1 MYFQPIV
8 RLQIV
13 QEISATVCTPVT
25 RCRWVGVE
33 RVVLGRV
40 GGEDGIRGLKVE
52 VVVEQEDGV
61 WVSEVPAEEDE
72 EEEDVKLN
80 VYANAVASTELLLRG
95 GGAGTV
101 RGEDVEVDSSE
112 SKVRLDCTTALAGTA
127 PVASTLGETR
137 YARPCLPVNPLLMI
151 WLVSAREALQRAQE
165 MCEVW
170 PLR

>member
-52 VVVEQEDGV
+52 VVVEQEEGV
-61 WVSEVPAEEDE
+61 WVSEVLAEEDE
-72 EEEDVKLN
+72 EDEDAKLN
-80 VYANAVASTELLLRG
+80 VYANAAASAELLLRG
-95 GGAGTV
+95 GAGTG
-101 RGEDVEVDSSE
+101 REEEVEVDSSE
-112 SKVRLDCTTALAGTA
+112 AKVRLDCTTALAGTA
-127 PVASTLGETR
+127 PVASKLGETR
-137 YARPCLPVNPLLMI
+137 
-151 WLVSAREALQRAQE
+151 
-165 MCEVW
+165 
-170 PLR
+170 